1 VCICVYLCVYIYI
14 YIYIYVYIH
23 IHVYIYI
30 YMYMCICIYIYIYIC
45 IYLHT
50 HTHIWIHMY
59 ASICICMCIYES
71 KNMCMCI
78 SYVYVYKCIYICMHM
93 FIYQW
98 INIYVYICIYVF
110 VFVTCI
116 YSSMQVWIMDAFMNI
131 YMHLWRL
138 AIMWRLWKRS
148 DLSVHYN
155 IWIHVSLARLTCN
168 LSDAFKNLQLNIC
181 KLPKRRE
188 SYDYIN
194 IDVSKGET
202 KREQG
207 RDRKRER
214 DSVSG
219 RESEDYLA
227 CARACWWVYARQ
239 AMCVRVCVWERKEAT
254 GFECAIVQNNI
265 WDGTL
270 KDTQL
275 SLMQAR
281 CVSIHLSSFVRRA
294 LGRRKWKAKKS
305 RVTKHNQSPR
315 FLLIF
320 IGENPIRF
328 LF

>member
-1 VCICVYLCVYIYI
+1 MYAYVYISMNKYI
-14 YIYIYVYIH
+14 CISYIYVYQ
-23 IHVYIYI
+23 Y
-30 YMYMCICIYIYIYIC
+30 
-45 IYLHT
+45 
-50 HTHIWIHMY
+50 
-59 ASICICMCIYES
+59 
-71 KNMCMCI
+71 
-78 SYVYVYKCIYICMHM
+78 IYICMHM
-93 FIYQW
+93 YIYQW

-116 YSSMQVWIMDAFMNI
+116 CIFIHASMNYGCI
-131 YMHLWRL
+131 YEYIYASMEIGNNMTTVKALRL
-138 AIMWRLWKRS
+138 
-148 DLSVHYN
+148 
-155 IWIHVSLARLTCN
+155 VSLARLTCN
-168 LSDAFKNLQLNIC
+168 LSDAWKNLQLNIC
-181 KLPKRRE
+181 KLQKRRE

-202 KREQG
+202 KRERA

-219 RESEDYLA
+219 RESVWDLA
-227 CARACWWVYARQ
+227 CARTCWWVYARQ

-254 GFECAIVQNNI
+254 GFDCAIVQNNI

-281 CVSIHLSSFVRRA
+281 CVSIHLSSFERRA
-294 LGRRKWKAKKS
+294 LGKRKWKAKTF
-305 RVTKHNQSPR
+305 RVIKQNQSPR
-315 FLLIF
+315 FLLVF